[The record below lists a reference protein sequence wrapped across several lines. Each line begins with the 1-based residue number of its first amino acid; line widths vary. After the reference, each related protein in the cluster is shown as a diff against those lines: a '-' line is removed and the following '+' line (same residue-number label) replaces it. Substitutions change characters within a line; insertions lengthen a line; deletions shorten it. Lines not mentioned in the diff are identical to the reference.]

1 MIQKALGV
9 KTVVGGRLNGV
20 DMARTEWYSEGTI
33 PTSTIRCDLD
43 YAHEIAQT
51 PKGSIGVKV
60 WINRGEIFEKGLN
73 NQITPVKYAAPVRR
87 GYNNNRPNDKKGA
100 TK

>member
-1 MIQKALGV
+1 MASKALGV
-9 KTVVGGRLNGV
+9 KTVVSGRLNGV

-43 YAHEIAQT
+43 YAHEISQT

-60 WINRGEIFEKGLN
+60 WINRGEIFKKGLN
-73 NQITPVKYAAPVRR
+73 NQITPVRFTPVVKKRF
-87 GYNNNRPNDKKGA
+87 NNNPSDKKGA